1 MRARR
6 AQSGFLM
13 MVVVV
18 MVAVLVALAVAMGY
32 LLASSSLASASH
44 VGAMQAL
51 FLADSGLEEEQRRW
65 ARNLDWY
72 RTAADPDPAAP
83 AAQALGGGTFTAS
96 ATLPATLLRTRLT
109 IGGNTI
115 NAYATSRFPASGI
128 LQLGED
134 MASDGEFVR
143 YAGVAGAT
151 FTGVTRAQAV
161 GTVSNVA
168 SAHPRSTT
176 VYPVTILRTSLP
188 ASCAPLASLQLDAHG
203 KFLGAGTLD
212 IEGEEVGYTGSS
224 TSGGTMT
231 LTGITRCLGTVTSV
245 AHAIGQPV
253 TPVRASGDSARAQ
266 AELSSTGVVGPNVR
280 YARRTIQR

>member
-1 MRARR
+1 MRPRR
-6 AQSGFLM
+6 AQAGFLM
-13 MVVVV
+13 MVVL
-18 MVAVLVALAVAMGY
+18 VLVVVLVFLAIAMGY
-32 LLASSSLASASH
+32 LLANSTLASASH

-51 FLADSGLEEEQRRW
+51 FLADSGLEDEQGRW

-96 ATLPATLLRTRLT
+96 TTLPATLLKTRLT
-109 IGGNTI
+109 VGGTTI
-115 NAYATSRFPASGI
+115 NAYATARFPASGI

-134 MASDGEFVR
+134 LASDGELVR
-143 YAGVAGAT
+143 YAGVAGT
-151 FTGVTRAQAV
+151 SFTGVTRAQTV
-161 GTVSNVA
+161 GTVTSVA

-176 VYPVTILRTSLP
+176 VYPVTILRSALA
-188 ASCAPLASLQLDAHG
+188 ASCAPLASLQVDAHG

-212 IEGEEVGYTGSS
+212 IEGEEIGYTGS
-224 TSGGTMT
+224 TTTGGTMT
-231 LTGITRCLGTVTSV
+231 LTGITRCLGTVSSV
-245 AHAIGQPV
+245 AHAVGQPV

-266 AELSSTGVVGPNVR
+266 VEIASMGTVGPNVR